1 MVQLPVDS
9 VSSTNQHQ
17 GVSHDQYHT
26 SIEQEYLDES
36 NRIDDLNSLSCT
48 ATQLSL
54 LAWTAMLERSNKRL
68 EKFSYSSSVRK
79 LKENFTSCMSLSNL
93 CFIN

>member
-1 MVQLPVDS
+1 MVQLRVDS

-17 GVSHDQYHT
+17 RTAYDQYHT
-26 SIEQEYLDES
+26 SIEKEYSEEIK
-36 NRIDDLNSLSCT
+36 RVDDLNSLSCT

-54 LAWTAMLERSNKRL
+54 LAWTAMLERSNNRL
-68 EKFSYSSSVRK
+68 EKFSSYSSVRK
-79 LKENFTSCMSLSNL
+79 LKENFISSMSLI

>member
-1 MVQLPVDS
+1 MVQLRVDS

-17 GVSHDQYHT
+17 GVSNDQYHT
-26 SIEQEYLDES
+26 SIEQEDLEETK
-36 NRIDDLNSLSCT
+36 RFEDLNSLSCT

-68 EKFSYSSSVRK
+68 EKFSNSSSVR
-79 LKENFTSCMSLSNL
+79 
-93 CFIN
+93 